1 MKKRHLVSLVT
12 LLKDSLFAHRMANWN
27 DDTVIELVAEITTKK
42 FANYMKDQE
51 GLESLNMSEEDCMIP
66 PNGLGQDK

>member
-12 LLKDSLFAHRMANWN
+12 IIKDCLHAHSRANW
-27 DDTVIELVAEITTKK
+27 DDKVVVETVSEVITKK

>member
-12 LLKDSLFAHRMANWN
+12 LLKDSLFAHRMADWN
-27 DDTVIELVAEITTKK
+27 DDKVIELVAEITTKK

>member
-1 MKKRHLVSLVT
+1 MKKRYLVSLVT
-12 LLKDSLFAHRMANWN
+12 LIKDSLSAHRMANWN
-27 DDTVIELVAEITTKK
+27 DDKVIQLVAEITTKR
-42 FANYMKDQE
+42 FASYMKDQE

>member
-1 MKKRHLVSLVT
+1 
-12 LLKDSLFAHRMANWN
+12 MANWN

-66 PNGLGQDK
+66 PNGLGHDK